1 MEHDKKIVE
10 QVLMNHMKGGQQ
22 AELDNTLVQL
32 KRYIAYC
39 RSKCSPRLSP
49 SAAEILQNHYV
60 TVRSAVRNREIEGM
74 PSAIPITVRQLE
86 AIVRIAESLAK
97 ITLSNIATEQHVN
110 EAIRLF
116 KVSTFEAATSG
127 AIQSDS
133 LTPQLLAEVQNAEK
147 LLKRRLPIGSQISEK
162 HVIDDF
168 VKQGVSEFAIR
179 KAIAILIQRDEMEY
193 RSQRK
198 RIYRKC

>member
-1 MEHDKKIVE
+1 M
-10 QVLMNHMKGGQQ
+10 
-22 AELDNTLVQL
+22 
-32 KRYIAYC
+32 
-39 RSKCSPRLSP
+39 
-49 SAAEILQNHYV
+49 

-127 AIQSDS
+127 AIR
-133 LTPQLLAEVQNAEK
+133 TWLL
-147 LLKRRLPIGSQISEK
+147 I
-162 HVIDDF
+162 
-168 VKQGVSEFAIR
+168 
-179 KAIAILIQRDEMEY
+179 
-193 RSQRK
+193 
-198 RIYRKC
+198 